1 MPKKLTE
8 EEQRA
13 AIKLARALAN
23 ALPAQ
28 HRSGASGIASGLVR
42 LRMERIPTGK
52 VQEVFN
58 RYGAGRDALEAVA
71 AAGLLA
77 DAGEDAYRIRID
89 GEPLAAQG
97 EKDGAAHAGSGPA
110 DTGEKNAGAVKAGNR
125 GGSAPAGSG
134 NAPAKEPAAHSAP
147 HASLPAAGKTSASRP
162 EQNAAAPPAQPG
174 ALAKEPAASANPP
187 RGPRRKPRPL
197 GRASVI
203 RKQTPELTEIR
214 RRIIDLDPRL
224 WINGYLLSTPDV
236 FVDYEPELTALSAA
250 LDRRPAI
257 GNGTL
262 TMRELSYR
270 IFGDEKFLAIESE
283 GRKLLRFMGV
293 ADMVRCRTVHK
304 TDLLNFIPR
313 HRRRPRLVLS
323 ENLDPW
329 TNMRDAL
336 FLGERKRI
344 LGKRV
349 DGVVFGNGHLALG
362 SRQLTDLASTLD
374 AESVRVYYWGDLDRA
389 GLEILAK
396 VAQEAQ
402 PDAAVP
408 LTVEPFAPAYRLML
422 KRAMKRFP
430 DPLDNKPTD
439 QTEDF
444 EPGLALLE
452 PLLKKKEAAYLRAA
466 LEGARLIPQEIITA
480 ADL

>member
-42 LRMERIPTGK
+42 LRMEHIPAGK

-71 AAGLLA
+71 ATGLLT

-97 EKDGAAHAGSGPA
+97 EKNGAAHTGSGPA
-110 DTGEKNAGAVKAGNR
+110 DTGEKNAEAVKAGK

-134 NAPAKEPAAHSAP
+134 NAPAKEPAALDVP

-162 EQNAAAPPAQPG
+162 EQNAATPPAQPG
-174 ALAKEPAASANPP
+174 APAKEPAAPANPP

-236 FVDYEPELTALSAA
+236 FVDYESELTALSAA

-257 GNGTL
+257 GDGTL

-408 LTVEPFAPAYRLML
+408 LTVEPFAPAYHLML

>member
-42 LRMERIPTGK
+42 LRMERIPAGK

-71 AAGLLA
+71 AAGLLT

-97 EKDGAAHAGSGPA
+97 EKNGAAHAGSGPEDA
-110 DTGEKNAGAVKAGNR
+110 GEKNAGAVKAGNR
-125 GGSAPAGSG
+125 GGSASTGSG

-162 EQNAAAPPAQPG
+162 EQNAATPPAQP
-174 ALAKEPAASANPP
+174 AAPAKESAAPANPP

-257 GNGTL
+257 GDGTL